1 MSILDFSS
9 MHRSKSTYDNR
20 RFYHHFCWWISP
32 HFDGSPQT
40 TSIHQQ
46 IFSKTRR
53 VLCAEAIVVICQIVI
68 VGFLETIQASCV
80 LCWPQRENAMITS
93 DMSSSFQFQSSKNW
107 DHQYPSLYLDA
118 KKKQKTC
125 EEECTTLDGL
135 ATYSVLMVIHS
146 STLSH
151 IHW

>member
-1 MSILDFSS
+1 
-9 MHRSKSTYDNR
+9 
-20 RFYHHFCWWISP
+20 
-32 HFDGSPQT
+32 
-40 TSIHQQ
+40 
-46 IFSKTRR
+46 
-53 VLCAEAIVVICQIVI
+53 
-68 VGFLETIQASCV
+68 
-80 LCWPQRENAMITS
+80 MITS

-135 ATYSVLMVIHS
+135 AAHSLLMVIHS

-151 IHW
+151 IFIDKNHGFQVNEPPNNVPKFHGG